1 MNFLQYEELRKI
13 NPDLYNH
20 SFIQCRIVHD
30 YKHLG
35 HDLFFAIRSNIN
47 GKEE

>member
-1 MNFLQYEELRKI
+1 MTFLQYKELRKT

-20 SFIQCRIVHD
+20 SFTQWRMVHD
-30 YKHLG
+30 YKYLG
-35 HDLFFAIRSNIN
+35 HNTFFAIRSNNN

>member
-1 MNFLQYEELRKI
+1 MTFLQYEELRKT

-20 SFIQCRIVHD
+20 SLIQGRMVHD

-35 HDLFFAIRSNIN
+35 HELFFAIRSNNN
-47 GKEE
+47 GEEE